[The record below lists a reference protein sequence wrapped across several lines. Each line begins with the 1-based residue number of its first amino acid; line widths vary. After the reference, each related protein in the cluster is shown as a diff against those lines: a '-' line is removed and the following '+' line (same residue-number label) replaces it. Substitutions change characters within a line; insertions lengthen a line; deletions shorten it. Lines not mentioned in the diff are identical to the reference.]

1 MATAKAQQDFWK
13 SFTDFKAPVVDINSA
28 INTQRRNIEAFS
40 AASQVLVEG
49 AQAATKHQTDALREN
64 VESLISAT
72 KDILTSNSPESNT
85 TKQIALVKNWYEGS
99 MENAREVAE
108 LVSKSSTQAFEL
120 INKRATESWEE
131 FSKAAKK

>member
-13 SFTDFKAPVVDINSA
+13 SFSDFKAPVVDVNSVLNA
-28 INTQRRNIEAFS
+28 QRRHFETLS
-40 AASQVLVEG
+40 AANQVLVEG
-49 AQAATKHQTDALREN
+49 AQTAIKHQAEALREN

-72 KDILTSNSPESNT
+72 KDMLTSNSPESNT

-99 MENAREVAE
+99 VENAREVAQI
-108 LVSKSSTQAFEL
+108 VSKSGNQAFEL
-120 INKRATESWEE
+120 ISKRATESWEE